1 MNLRRW
7 MLLYLLAGPSL
18 TRWAILAYY
27 GGGLFVL
34 VLVVSAALFSVT
46 GTVPVLF
53 P

>member
-1 MNLRRW
+1 
-7 MLLYLLAGPSL
+7 MLLYLLAGHSL

-27 GGGLFVL
+27 GAGLFVL

>member
-1 MNLRRW
+1 

-18 TRWAILAYY
+18 TRWSILAYY
-27 GGGLFVL
+27 GGRLFVF
-34 VLVVSAALFSVT
+34 VLILLAASFIVT